1 MSQPSVPRAIADET
15 SAHDELR
22 SWLRVITEIAG
33 AVTLHEPLSVL
44 LNLLA
49 RSAGELMGY
58 EFCAV
63 LLADEGRGMLEIRGS
78 HGLTADYESQVR
90 SSLSFRLGPQPAG
103 ETPSSRA
110 FVNHQPVA
118 VEDVLIDPAFR
129 PWANLAEEAGFRSLI
144 SVPLLVNGRAVGTL
158 NGYRAQPCQ
167 FDQDEI
173 LLLAALAN
181 LAGTAIET
189 ARLREREQ
197 ETIGQLQ
204 QLNASLREQTMLLE
218 HAEQIHRR
226 LTTVAL
232 ESGGLQTVVTVLA
245 GLLSRPVLVE
255 DAGLGVIASA
265 AHEGQTVDAPPSE
278 VRSRQSAAPDQDAKG
293 DLREFAPWPGAQPDQ
308 WRTSVPVFLDR
319 EMVARF
325 WLPGRPS
332 ELSAL
337 ELRAIEHAVVVSALE
352 LLRERTALDV
362 EWTLRG
368 DVLAEL
374 LADRPTDSTTV
385 VSRARSLGLDLRAP
399 HSLLVVRADDAPG
412 ATDRASSDQR
422 RLLEFVRESARHLKS
437 SSLVT
442 ISGNYV
448 VLLLSS
454 PAEEA
459 TGHVIPEVADSIRVH
474 CARRLHG
481 ATVSV
486 SAGEP
491 CRDVGD
497 YAGAF
502 RMQRGALELA
512 RLQGVRDRTV
522 TLPDLGFY
530 GLLLQLDEPSVLSQF
545 AEQTLAPLRR
555 YDEAKHTELVATLRA
570 YFAHN
575 LNTMETAA
583 VLYVHANTVGLRLRR
598 IESLLN
604 LSLAQPESLL
614 RVKAALMTDD
624 VLRLRQPQP
633 GGLSPVGR
641 GPTG

>member
-1 MSQPSVPRAIADET
+1 VSHPNVPRVVTDET

-33 AVTLHEPLSVL
+33 AVTLHEPLAIL

-58 EFCAV
+58 EFCAI
-63 LLADEGRGMLEIRGS
+63 LLADESRGMLEIRGS
-78 HGLTADYESQVR
+78 HGLTANYESKVR
-90 SSLSFRLGPQPAG
+90 SSLSFRLGPQLAG

-110 FVNHQPVA
+110 FVNHQAVA
-118 VEDVLIDPAFR
+118 VEDVLVDPTFG
-129 PWANLAEEAGFRSLI
+129 PWASLAEEAGFRALI

-158 NGYRAQPCQ
+158 NGYRAEPCQ
-167 FDQDEI
+167 FGQDEV

-204 QLNASLREQTMLLE
+204 QLNTSLRAQTMLLE

-232 ESGGLQTVVTVLA
+232 EAGGLQTVVTVLA

-255 DAGLGVIASA
+255 DAGLRIIASA
-265 AHEGQTVDAPPSE
+265 AHEGLTVDAPPGE
-278 VRSRQSAAPDQDAKG
+278 FRNQLSARPDRDGKG
-293 DLREFAPWPGAQPDQ
+293 ELREFAPWPGAEPDQ

-325 WLPGRPS
+325 WLPGRPG

-362 EWTLRG
+362 EWALRG
-368 DVLAEL
+368 DLLAEML
-374 LADRPTDSTTV
+374 SARPTDSTTV
-385 VSRARSLGLDLRAP
+385 MSRARSLGLDLRAP
-399 HSLLVVRADDAPG
+399 HSLLVVRADAAPG
-412 ATDRASSDQR
+412 APDEASSDQR
-422 RLLEFVRESARHLKS
+422 RVLELVRESARLSKS

-448 VLLLSS
+448 VVLLPSS
-454 PAEEA
+454 PGDDEG
-459 TGHVIPEVADSIRVH
+459 TPVTPVAAANSIRVH
-474 CARRLHG
+474 CARRLRG
-481 ATVSV
+481 ASVSV

-491 CRDVGD
+491 CRDVGA
-497 YAGAF
+497 YAEAF

-530 GLLLQLDEPSVLSQF
+530 GLLLQLDEPSVLNQF

-555 YDEAKHTELVATLRA
+555 YDDAKHTDLIATLRA

-575 LNTMETAA
+575 LNTVETAS
-583 VLYVHANTVGLRLRR
+583 VLFVHANTVGLRLRR

-624 VLRLRQPQP
+624 VLRLRDRSP
-633 GGLSPVGR
+633 GD
-641 GPTG
+641 